1 MERLID
7 QTALASATAAR
18 IIITTSTYKG
28 EIKLWCLTKLFVW
41 APTKTKLIDEN
52 D

>member
-7 QTALASATAAR
+7 QTALASVAADR
-18 IIITTSTYKG
+18 IIIATSTYER
-28 EIKLWCLTKLFVW
+28 EIKFRCLTKLFVLE
-41 APTKTKLIDEN
+41 PTKHKLIDEN

>member
-7 QTALASATAAR
+7 QTALASVTADR
-18 IIITTSTYKG
+18 IIIATLTHER
-28 EIKLWCLTKLFVW
+28 EIKFWCLTKLFVL
-41 APTKTKLIDEN
+41 APTKHKLIDEN